1 VSAARVLDAPAGLS
15 CAVVSLRE
23 DERENLV
30 ADLVGAGFK
39 IRLIEDPEDELEEIF
54 LALTQEAA

>member
-1 VSAARVLDAPAGLS
+1 
-15 CAVVSLRE
+15 VVSLRE